1 MSQTVSIIK
10 QVLAEKLRVS
20 QDFLEDD
27 FTLEEL
33 GLDSLTSAEVVLGVE
48 KRLGVRIDVAAL
60 GDAMSRET
68 TLGELVATMASML
81 EQR

>member
-10 QVLAEKLRVS
+10 QVLAEKLQVS

-27 FTLEEL
+27 FTLDEL

-48 KRLGVRIDVAAL
+48 KRLGIRIDVAAL
-60 GDAMSRET
+60 GDAMAGET
-68 TLGELVATMASML
+68 TLGELVATMARML

>member
-10 QVLAEKLRVS
+10 QVLAEKLQVS

-27 FTLEEL
+27 FTLDEL

-48 KRLGVRIDVAAL
+48 KRIGVRLDVAAL
-60 GDAMSRET
+60 GDAMSGET
-68 TLGELVATMASML
+68 TLGELIATMASML